1 MMRKVTVLF
10 FLLSLTLLLPPP
22 GQCESMEELLSSFQT
37 EYDGLAPP
45 PNSSVYGDFKLER
58 VMIGSAYT
66 IRSLKLIYEQNIR
79 LTEKYD
85 EMLLKYDEALGQ
97 NREIIDLLKVIAER
111 SKKERE

>member
-1 MMRKVTVLF
+1 MRKVTVLL
-10 FLLSLTLLLPPP
+10 FLLSLTLILPSA
-22 GQCESMEELLSSFQT
+22 GRCDSMAELLNSFQT

-85 EMLLKYDEALGQ
+85 EMLLKYDEILGQ
-97 NREIIDLLKVIAER
+97 NREMIDLLKVIAEG
-111 SKKERE
+111 SKKESE